1 MKDYKTKSN
10 ESPVVKHLL
19 SIHKFDISMNI
30 FFSIYLFYMAYLFN
44 LQKYWR
50 SINSTSENNLYFLP
64 INILNI
70 KKILI
75 KTQLRKI

>member
-1 MKDYKTKSN
+1 
-10 ESPVVKHLL
+10 
-19 SIHKFDISMNI
+19 
-30 FFSIYLFYMAYLFN
+30 MAYLFD
-44 LQKYWR
+44 LQKNWR

-70 KKILI
+70 KKILN